1 MKVERAVLSCY
12 DKTGIVE
19 FAQLLVELG
28 VEIISTSGT
37 LEVLRREG
45 IAATSIAEFTG
56 VPEMLDGRVKSL
68 DSKIH
73 AGLLG
78 IREDKVHCEQMQAQG
93 LKWVDMFVGN
103 PRPIDE
109 LICRPGVKVDEVMEQ
124 ADIGGIAMIR
134 SAAKNFR
141 YVTCAVNPARY
152 AMVMHELRAH
162 QGQVSFAARYK
173 LAQEALVAVAQYDL
187 ALADFL
193 RTQEPAES

>member
-1 MKVERAVLSCY
+1 MKIERAVLSCY

-19 FAQLLVELG
+19 FAQLLRELNI
-28 VEIISTSGT
+28 EIISTSGT

-45 IAATSIAEFTG
+45 IEALSIAEFTG
-56 VPEMLDGRVKSL
+56 VPEMLDGRVKTL

-93 LKWVDMFVGN
+93 LQWVDMFIGN
-103 PRPIDE
+103 PRPVEE
-109 LICRPGVKVDEVMEQ
+109 LIARPGVKVDEVVAQM
-124 ADIGGIAMIR
+124 DIGGIAMIR

-141 YVTCAVNPARY
+141 YVTCVVNPARY
-152 AMVMHELRAH
+152 AAVMHDLRAH
-162 QGQVSFAARYK
+162 DGQVSFALRYK

-187 ALADFL
+187 AVADFM
-193 RTQEPAES
+193 RDHEPGEE

>member
-93 LKWVDMFVGN
+93 LKWVDMF
-103 PRPIDE
+103 DE

>member
-19 FAQLLVELG
+19 LAQLLVELG
-28 VEIISTSGT
+28 IEVISTSGT

-45 IAATSIAEFTG
+45 IEALSIAEFTG
-56 VPEMLDGRVKSL
+56 VPEMLNGRVKTL

-93 LKWVDMFVGN
+93 LEWVDMFIGN
-103 PRPIDE
+103 PRPIED
-109 LICRPGVKVDEVMEQ
+109 LVNRPGVNVDEVMEQ

-152 AMVMHELRAH
+152 ATVMHELRAH
-162 QGQVSFAARYK
+162 EGQVSFTTRYK

-193 RTQEPAES
+193 RTHEPAES

>member
-1 MKVERAVLSCY
+1 MKIQRAVLSCY
-12 DKTGIVE
+12 DKTGVVE
-19 FAQLLVELG
+19 FAQLLQELG

-37 LEVLRREG
+37 LDVLRREG
-45 IAATSIAEFTG
+45 IEALSIAEFTG

-93 LKWVDMFVGN
+93 LKWVDLFIGN
-103 PRPIDE
+103 PRPIGE
-109 LICRPGVKVDEVMEQ
+109 LMERPSVKVDEVMSQ
-124 ADIGGIAMIR
+124 VDIGGIAMIR

-141 YVTCAVNPARY
+141 YVTVAVNPARY
-152 AMVMHELRAH
+152 ATVMHELRAH
-162 QGQVSFAARYK
+162 EGEVSFALRYK

-193 RTQEPAES
+193 RDHEPGED

>member
-1 MKVERAVLSCY
+1 MKIQRAVLSCY
-12 DKTGIVE
+12 DKTGVVE
-19 FAQLLVELG
+19 FAQLLQELG

-37 LEVLRREG
+37 LDVLRREG
-45 IAATSIAEFTG
+45 IEALSIAEFTG

-93 LKWVDMFVGN
+93 LKWVDLFIGN
-103 PRPIDE
+103 PRPISE
-109 LICRPGVKVDEVMEQ
+109 LMERPSVKVDEVMSQ
-124 ADIGGIAMIR
+124 VDIGGIAMIR

-141 YVTCAVNPARY
+141 YVTVAVNPARY
-152 AMVMHELRAH
+152 AAVMHELRAH
-162 QGQVSFAARYK
+162 EGEVSFALRYK

-193 RTQEPAES
+193 RDHEPGED

>member
-19 FAQLLVELG
+19 LAQLLVELG

-45 IAATSIAEFTG
+45 IEASSIAEFTG

-93 LKWVDMFVGN
+93 LKWVDLFVGN

-109 LICRPGVKVDEVMEQ
+109 LISSPGVKVDEVMEQ

-141 YVTCAVNPARY
+141 YVTCVVNPARY
-152 AMVMHELRAH
+152 AMVMHELLAH
-162 QGQVSFAARYK
+162 QGQVSFASRYK

-193 RTQEPAES
+193 RTHEPAEN